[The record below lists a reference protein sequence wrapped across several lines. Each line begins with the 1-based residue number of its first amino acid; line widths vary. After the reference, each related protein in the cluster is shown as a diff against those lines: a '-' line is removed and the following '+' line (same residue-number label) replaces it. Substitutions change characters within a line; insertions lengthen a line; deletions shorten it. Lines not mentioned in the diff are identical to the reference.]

1 MSESRNLSSQ
11 SQAMM
16 SLNLQLRST
25 VMKSQAKAI
34 DLDLRKLD
42 AAQATERLNYVQVRS
57 FKIVSA
63 VATTSKLT
71 LFIGISSRF
80 LLQDR
85 KRPNFMPPLV
95 QTVIIQIQ
103 VDFEAS

>member
-57 FKIVSA
+57 SKWPFA
-63 VATTSKLT
+63 VATTPDITFFHRHIFQIL
-71 LFIGISSRF
+71 SSRLRTTQF
-80 LLQDR
+80 HVSSCLDDCHSN
-85 KRPNFMPPLV
+85 P
-95 QTVIIQIQ
+95 
-103 VDFEAS
+103 S

>member
-1 MSESRNLSSQ
+1 MLGYSDLEQLRHREESQLSESRNLSSQ

-42 AAQATERLNYVQVRS
+42 ATQAIERLNYVQVIFLRDRYYI
-57 FKIVSA
+57 FSA
-63 VATTSKLT
+63 
-71 LFIGISSRF
+71 
-80 LLQDR
+80 
-85 KRPNFMPPLV
+85 
-95 QTVIIQIQ
+95 TVLSIC
-103 VDFEAS
+103 F